1 MKKVLAELHE
11 LINEFEDNGLIA
23 EASTLQ
29 EVFVRVAGE
38 ADPNDLSEQVKDLLG
53 KYSAPELIA
62 ALAEQ
67 MEGKDTKTMSFAYG
81 KEPEG
86 QIINE
91 FVDQAQR
98 NERKDPG
105 GDLLKMMNERLKFNG
120 HPALTKEEF
129 LAKVNSTDSNVSN
142 FAFGDEPKLNA
153 NGTEQQKMVPVPEQT
168 PEHRQKVLDDFKAH
182 SDEMNKF
189 YKKNQPW
196 STAPGL

>member
-38 ADPNDLSEQVKDLLG
+38 ADPNDLSEQVKDLLE

-67 MEGKDTKTMSFAYG
+67 MEGKDTKTMSFAFGDEPTGYG
-81 KEPEG
+81 HEPKE

-91 FVDQAQR
+91 FVDQAKR
-98 NERKDPG
+98 NEQYDPSILG
-105 GDLLKMMNERLKFNG
+105 RMNDRLRFNG
-120 HPALTKEEF
+120 HEALTKEAF
-129 LAKVNSTDSNVSN
+129 LAKVNSTD
-142 FAFGDEPKLNA
+142 
-153 NGTEQQKMVPVPEQT
+153 GTKMVPYPEQT
-168 PEHRQKVLDDFKAH
+168 PEHREQVLKDLRKH
-182 SDEMNKF
+182 NIEMEKF